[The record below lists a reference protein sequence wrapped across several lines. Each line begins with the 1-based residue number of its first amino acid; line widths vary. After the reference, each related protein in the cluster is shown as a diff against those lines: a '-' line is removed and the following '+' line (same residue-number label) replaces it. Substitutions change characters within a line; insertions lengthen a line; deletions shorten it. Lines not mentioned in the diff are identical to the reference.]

1 MFKGFN
7 IKYPEYEVITPQ
19 TKRSYHVRSMSVQEE
34 EKLKGSLLTPSKIN
48 EHLNKCLFDSI
59 TVKPE
64 DITDYN
70 TWLKQ
75 TTLKD
80 RDALLYGLYHITYD
94 EIRNYDVVCGNCTKD
109 YPVTVKA
116 SSTFNYNEF
125 PENDVLEKRV
135 PVKLPVS
142 KGVVAFLKQP
152 TLFDEMAAI
161 GTLAISTKSNLDII
175 TETLVIDRFEDQTS
189 PDKPVVYD
197 SREDVRDAYLSLP
210 AGDKRE
216 IYKHYR
222 EEFGQYGITLLMSSH
237 CIHCGFNEEVTL
249 DLVSSF
255 FRMVHSVWWYS
266 NRV

>member
-19 TKRSYHVRSMSVQEE
+19 TKRSYHVRSLSVQEE
-34 EKLKGSLLTPSKIN
+34 EKLKASLLTPSKIN
-48 EHLNKCLFDSI
+48 EHLNKCLYDSI

-64 DITDYN
+64 DIIDYD

-75 TTLKD
+75 TSLKD

-94 EIRNYDVVCGNCTKD
+94 EIRNYDVNCGNCAKE

-116 SSTFNYNEF
+116 SSTFNYEEF
-125 PENDVLEKRV
+125 PGDDVLNKKFE
-135 PVKLPVS
+135 VKLPVS
-142 KGVVAFLKQP
+142 KGVSVYLKQP
-152 TLFDEMAAI
+152 TLFDEIIAI
-161 GTLAISTKSNLDII
+161 KTLAISTKSNLDII
-175 TETLVIDRFEDQTS
+175 TETLVIDRFEDLTV
-189 PDKPVVYD
+189 PDKPSVYSD
-197 SREDVRDAYLSLP
+197 REDVRDAYLSLP

-222 EEFGQYGITLLMSSH
+222 EQFGKYGVTLLMRSN
-237 CIHCGFNEEVTL
+237 CIHCGFEEEVNL

-255 FRMVHSVWWYS
+255 FRMVHSV
-266 NRV
+266 

>member
-19 TKRSYHVRSMSVQEE
+19 TNRSYHVRSLNVQEE

-48 EHLNKCLFDSI
+48 EHLNKCLYDSI

-64 DITDYN
+64 DITDYD

-80 RDALLYGLYHITYD
+80 RDAILYGLYHITYD
-94 EIRNYDVVCGNCTKD
+94 EIRNYDVLCGSCSKE

-116 SSTFNYNEF
+116 SSTFNYNAF
-125 PENDVLEKRV
+125 PGDDVLEKRV
-135 PVKLPVS
+135 PVKLPIS
-142 KGVVAFLKQP
+142 KGVVVYLKQP
-152 TLFDEMAAI
+152 SLFDEVMAI
-161 GTLAISTKSNLDII
+161 KTLAISTKSNLDII
-175 TETLVIDRFEDQTS
+175 TETLVIDRFEDQTK
-189 PDKPVVYD
+189 PDKPVVYQD
-197 SREDVRDAYLSLP
+197 REDIRDAYLTLP

-222 EEFGQYGITLLMSSH
+222 EEFGKYGVSLKMRSN
-237 CIHCGFNEEVTL
+237 CIHCGFEEEINL

-255 FRMVHSVWWYS
+255 FRMVHSV
-266 NRV
+266 

>member
-19 TKRSYHVRSMSVQEE
+19 TKRSYHVRSLSVQEE
-34 EKLKGSLLTPSKIN
+34 ERLKSSLLTPSKIN
-48 EHLNKCLFDSI
+48 DHLNKCLFDSI

-64 DITDYN
+64 DITDYD

-80 RDALLYGLYHITYD
+80 RDAILYGLYHITYD
-94 EIRNYDVVCGNCTKD
+94 EIRNYDVLCGNCAKE

-125 PENDVLEKRV
+125 PGDDVLEKRV
-135 PVKLPVS
+135 SVKLPIS
-142 KGVVAFLKQP
+142 KGVVVFLKQP
-152 TLFDEMAAI
+152 SLFDEVVSI
-161 GTLAISTKSNLDII
+161 KTLALSTKSNLDII

-189 PDKPVVYD
+189 DKAIIYN

-216 IYKHYR
+216 IYKQYR
-222 EEFGQYGITLLMSSH
+222 KEFGDYGIKLLMKSN
-237 CIHCGFNEEVTL
+237 CAHCGFEEEINL

-255 FRMVHSVWWYS
+255 FRMVHSV
-266 NRV
+266 

>member
-1 MFKGFN
+1 MFQGFN

-19 TKRSYHVRSMSVQEE
+19 TKRSYHVRSLSVQEE
-34 EKLKGSLLTPSKIN
+34 EKLKSSLLTPSKIN

-64 DITDYN
+64 DIVDYD

-94 EIRNYDVVCGNCTKD
+94 EIRNYDVLCGNCSKE

-116 SSTFNYNEF
+116 SSTFNYEEY
-125 PENDVLEKRV
+125 PGKDVLNSRI
-135 PVKLPVS
+135 PVKLPIS
-142 KGVVAFLKQP
+142 KGVVVFLKQP
-152 TLFDEMAAI
+152 SLFDEVAAI
-161 GTLAISTKSNLDII
+161 RTLALSTKSNLDII
-175 TETLVIDRFEDQTS
+175 TETLVIDRFEDLTE
-189 PDKPVVYD
+189 PANPVVY
-197 SREDVRDAYLSLP
+197 SEREDVRDAYLSLP

-216 IYKHYR
+216 IYKNYR
-222 EEFGQYGITLLMSSH
+222 EEFGKYGVTLLMKSN
-237 CIHCGFNEEVTL
+237 CAHCGFEEEVHL

-255 FRMVHSVWWYS
+255 FRMVHSV
-266 NRV
+266 